1 MHGRQ
6 EKETI
11 VSHTDQGAHNF
22 IRKQVTELYHSGLPT

>member
-11 VSHTDQGAHNF
+11 ISHTDQGVHNF
-22 IRKQVTELYHSGLPT
+22 IWKQATELYHSGLTT